1 MSNESENNTNEKYR
15 KYEMLEYLAQSTPH
29 EAAEYRTE
37 AKALLDLMGT
47 TYTAMGFPIILREMV
62 NQNIKE
68 NYKPR
73 IKSFFRGE
81 TTCSDE
87 RLEAAGKKFSEALE
101 DALMGHWEEE
111 E

>member
-1 MSNESENNTNEKYR
+1 MSNESENNTNEKYE

-29 EAAEYRTE
+29 DAAEYRTE

-68 NYKPR
+68 NYQSR
-73 IKSFFRGE
+73 NKSGFRGN
-81 TTCSDE
+81 TQSTDE
-87 RLEAAGKKFSEALE
+87 KIKAAGKKFSEAFE
-101 DALMGHWEEE
+101 EALTVHWEEE
-111 E
+111 

>member
-1 MSNESENNTNEKYR
+1 MSNENENNTNEKYE
-15 KYEMLEYLAQSTPH
+15 KYEMLEYLAESVPH
-29 EAAEYRTE
+29 DAGDYQAE

-73 IKSFFRGE
+73 IKSFFGGNS
-81 TTCSDE
+81 TSADE
-87 RLEAAGKKFSEALE
+87 KIKAAGKKFQAAFE
-101 DALMGHWEEE
+101 DALVGHMKEE
-111 E
+111 

>member
-15 KYEMLEYLAQSTPH
+15 KYEMLEYLAESVPH

-73 IKSFFRGE
+73 IKSFFGGNS
-81 TTCSDE
+81 TSADE
-87 RLEAAGKKFSEALE
+87 KIKAAGKKFSEAFE
-101 DALMGHWEEE
+101 EALTAHWEEE
-111 E
+111 